1 MADLIIKP
9 QNTSGDKLILQDQA
23 GQAVL
28 TTADSGATIA
38 NATLTTPTIANLSN
52 LSGTLP
58 SGVDVKTAGGQAM
71 VFLAT
76 VTGSNTSAL
85 SLDGHF
91 TSAYT
96 HYKYI
101 FSIHG
106 NTSNTDTAFRYRQST
121 ADLTGAHYRYVEAA
135 NYHDTNNST
144 NTDNIQS
151 DWDGTYMRIASGD
164 NTNDSETPTTGEL
177 MLFNVLSTG
186 VQKTCHWQTIGYN
199 SPAPTTAVRNWQGA
213 GFHYNTTAVLSGV
226 TFFYDGGNIT
236 GTVHL
241 YGIRNS

>member
-1 MADLIIKP
+1 MANMIIKP
-9 QNTSGDKLILQDQA
+9 AADGNLLIQDRA
-23 GQAVL
+23 GGAVL
-28 TTADSGATIA
+28 STAATGATIA
-38 NATLTTPTIANLSN
+38 NATITAPTIANLSN
-52 LSGTLP
+52 VSGTLL
-58 SGVDVKTAGGQAM
+58 SGVDIKAAGGQAM

-106 NTSNTDTAFRYRQST
+106 NTSNTDTAIRYRQSN
-121 ADLTGAHYRYVEAA
+121 ADLSGAHYRYVEAA
-135 NYHDTNNST
+135 NYHDVNNAT

-151 DWDGTYMRIASGD
+151 DWDGTYMRIASSD
-164 NTNDSETPTTGEL
+164 NTSHSQTPTTGEL
-177 MLFNVLSTG
+177 TLFNVLSTS
-186 VQKTCHWQTIGYN
+186 VQKTCHWQTIGFN
-199 SPAPTTAVRNWQGA
+199 SPVPTTAVRNWSGA
-213 GFHYNTTAVLSGV
+213 GFHYNTTAALSGL

-241 YGIRNS
+241 YGLRNS